1 MMLEPASACHQMGGS
16 RRHVEA
22 EDKSRRWPWVKP
34 LKSKDPDEHHEP
46 LWSSTA
52 QTRGSAFRRRTFPP
66 ATPVSYLNISISH
79 GPAKWFYKWI
89 VLDHGRL
96 VYVQSQRKIFR
107 LVLKKNLTVSGCFGL
122 PS

>member
-52 QTRGSAFRRRTFPP
+52 QTRA
-66 ATPVSYLNISISH
+66 
-79 GPAKWFYKWI
+79 
-89 VLDHGRL
+89 VLSEGDHFL
-96 VYVQSQRKIFR
+96 QQH
-107 LVLKKNLTVSGCFGL
+107 L
-122 PS
+122 